1 MPGKSRNAVIEHA
14 LEMARQRD
22 DGDQKGDLILA
33 EIGRLADA
41 QERVAA
47 GVDRLRKLLSYQ
59 VWMGFEEVDDQ
70 PETYEEFQ
78 KGFNGWAARVTFW
91 KPSMAYQSGVK
102 DQNPADRC

>member
-22 DGDQKGDLILA
+22 DGDEKGDLILA

-59 VWMGFEEVDDQ
+59 VWRGSRRSMISPRPTRSSRKGSMGGPLV
-70 PETYEEFQ
+70 
-78 KGFNGWAARVTFW
+78 
-91 KPSMAYQSGVK
+91 
-102 DQNPADRC
+102 